1 MVKILEHQRLNETN
15 FRIVFDSPLVAKK
28 IEPGQFMVL
37 RIREEGE
44 RIPMS
49 LADMDPENGTV
60 TVIYQVIGQSTT
72 LLSTKKAGEEIC
84 DLVGPMGVASHYPEK
99 GNFMV
104 IGGGIGIAPIHPV
117 AREAK
122 ERGLHVIGII
132 GARTKDLLF
141 YEEEMQ
147 KVTDELY
154 VTTDDGSYGKKG
166 FVTDALKELYQRGK
180 KIDHILAI
188 GPVPM
193 MKFVCSTTRP
203 MGIPTWVSLNP
214 IMIDATGMCG
224 VCRVSVGG
232 KTKFACVD
240 GPDFDG
246 HQVDF
251 DLLTKRLSMYE
262 SYEKQSLEKFKKEYT
277 KETALKK
284 A

>member
-15 FRIVFDSPLVAKK
+15 FKIVFDNPLVARK
-28 IEPGQFMVL
+28 IKPGQFMVL
-37 RIREEGE
+37 RVREEGE
-44 RIPMS
+44 RVPMS
-49 LADMDPENGTV
+49 LADMEPEKGTV
-60 TVIYQVIGQSTT
+60 TIVYQVVGKTT
-72 LLSTKKAGEEIC
+72 SLLSMMRAGEQIC
-84 DLVGPMGVASHYPEK
+84 DLVGPMGVPSHYPEK

-104 IGGGIGIAPIHPV
+104 IGGGIGIAPIHPI

-122 ERGLHVIGII
+122 RRGLYVSGII

-141 YEEEMQ
+141 YEEEMH

-154 VTTDDGSYGKKG
+154 VTTDDGSYAKKG
-166 FVTDALKELYQRGK
+166 FVTDPLKELHQRGK

-203 MGIPTWVSLNP
+203 WGIPTWVSLNP

-232 KTKFACVD
+232 KTRFACVD

-251 DLLTKRLSMYE
+251 DLLTKRLSMYQ
-262 SYEKQSLEKFKKEYT
+262 SYEQESLERFKREYAQGVALR
-277 KETALKK
+277 ET
-284 A
+284 

>member
-1 MVKILEHQRLNETN
+1 VVKILEHQRLNQTN

-28 IEPGQFMVL
+28 IRPGQFMVL
-37 RIREEGE
+37 RIREDGE
-44 RIPMS
+44 RVPMS
-49 LADMDPENGTV
+49 LADMDPEKGTV
-60 TVIYQVIGQSTT
+60 TIVYQIIGKTTT
-72 LLSTKKAGEEIC
+72 LLSTLKPGEKIC
-84 DLVGPMGVASHYPEK
+84 DLVGPMGIASHYPEK

-122 ERGLHVIGII
+122 SRGLHVIGII
-132 GARTKDLLF
+132 GARTKELLF

-154 VTTDDGSYGKKG
+154 VTTDDGSYAKKG
-166 FVTDALKELYQRGK
+166 FVTDALKELRDRGK
-180 KIDHILAI
+180 RIDHILAI

-193 MKFVCSTTRP
+193 MKFVCGTTRP

-262 SYEKQSLEKFKKEYT
+262 SYEKQSLEKFKKQCA
-277 KETALKK
+277 KEAVLRK

>member
-1 MVKILEHQRLNETN
+1 MVEILEHQRLNETN
-15 FRIVFDSPLVAKK
+15 FKIVFDSPLVARK
-28 IEPGQFMVL
+28 IKPGQFMVL
-37 RIREEGE
+37 RIREDGE
-44 RIPMS
+44 RVPMS
-49 LADMDPENGTV
+49 LADTDPQKGTV
-60 TVIYQVIGQSTT
+60 TIVYQVIGKTTT
-72 LLSTKKAGEEIC
+72 LLSTMKAGEEIC
-84 DLVGPMGVASHYPEK
+84 DLVGPMGIPSHYPEE

-104 IGGGIGIAPIHPV
+104 IGGGIGIAPVHPA

-122 ERGLHVIGII
+122 KRGLYVLGII

-141 YEEEMQ
+141 YEDEMQ
-147 KVTDELY
+147 EVTDELY

-166 FVTDALKELYQRGK
+166 FVTDALKELHERGK
-180 KIDHILAI
+180 KINHILAI

-193 MKFVCSTTRP
+193 MKFVTGTTRP
-203 MGIPTWVSLNP
+203 WGIPTWVSLNP

-251 DLLTKRLSMYE
+251 DLLTRRLSMYE
-262 SYEKQSLEKFKKEYT
+262 GYEKQSLEKFKKECA
-277 KETALKK
+277 KEAALKRT
-284 A
+284 

>member
-1 MVKILEHQRLNETN
+1 VVKILKHQRLNETN
-15 FRIVFDSPLVAKK
+15 FRIVLHSPLVAKK
-28 IEPGQFMVL
+28 IKPGQFMVL

-49 LADMDPENGTV
+49 LADMDPEKGTV
-60 TVIYQVIGQSTT
+60 TVIYQVIGKTTT
-72 LLSTKKAGEEIC
+72 LLSTKKVGEEIC

-104 IGGGIGIAPIHPV
+104 IGGGIGIAPIHPT

-122 ERGLHVIGII
+122 KRGLYVIGII

-141 YEEEMQ
+141 YEEQMQ

-166 FVTDALKELYQRGK
+166 FVTDALKELHERGK

-193 MKFVCSTTRP
+193 MKFVCGTTRP

-262 SYEKQSLEKFKKEYT
+262 SYEKQSLEKFKKECA
-277 KETALKK
+277 KEAVLRK